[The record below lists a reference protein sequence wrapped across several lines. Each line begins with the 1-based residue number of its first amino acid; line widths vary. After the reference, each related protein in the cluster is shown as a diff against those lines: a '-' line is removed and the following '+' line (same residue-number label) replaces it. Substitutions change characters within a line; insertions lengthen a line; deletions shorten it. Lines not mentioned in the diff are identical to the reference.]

1 MKKFESSTLAGATC
15 IILSLFLVA
24 CGGGGGGDA
33 ATAAAQDPANPV
45 NPVDP
50 GNPGNPGNPVDPV
63 DPVDPGVIVVSNLAP
78 SNYNV
83 NSLGAGSKVY
93 IDRDYTF
100 INVPVGLGSL
110 DYIQTANGDKNM
122 NDAASISFNVN
133 GAVTVYV
140 GFDISVSASDLPAW
154 LQTWTDSGAE
164 VQASHTEFLVYE
176 KDFPAGQ
183 VVLGGNEVGFS
194 MYTVLVTS
202 QGGSGSGGGTGGG
215 AAPTIGGTPSSSISQ
230 DVTYSF
236 APTASDPEGDDLT
249 FSIANKPDWAGFDT
263 RTGVLSGTPGA
274 GDVGDHPGIRVTVT
288 DSVSE
293 ASLPAFTITVV
304 GTATGSAML
313 SWTAPTQNEDGST
326 LDDLAGYRIHYGTS
340 PGNYPN
346 KVNIGSGVTSYMV
359 ENLTPQTWYFVVT
372 AFDTSLNH
380 SEFSNTGSKTVT
392 P

>member
-24 CGGGGGGDA
+24 CGGGGGDA

-45 NPVDP
+45 NP
-50 GNPGNPGNPVDPV
+50 GA
-63 DPVDPGVIVVSNLAP
+63 PGVIVVSNLAP
-78 SNYNV
+78 SNYQV
-83 NSLGAGSKVY
+83 KSLGAGSKVY

-100 INVPVGLGSL
+100 INVPAGLGSL
-110 DYIQTANGDKNM
+110 DYIQTANGDKSVS
-122 NDAASISFNVN
+122 DAAAISFDVN

-140 GFDISVSASDLPAW
+140 GLDVSISVRPTW
-154 LQTWTDSGAE
+154 LQSWTDSGAE
-164 VQASHTEFLVYE
+164 VQASHTEFRVYE

-202 QGGSGSGGGTGGG
+202 QGGSGSGGTGGG
-215 AAPTIGGTPSSSISQ
+215 AAPTIGGTPSTSISQ
-230 DVTYSF
+230 GVTYSF

-263 RTGVLSGTPGA
+263 RTGVLSGTPGG
-274 GDVGDHPGIRVTVT
+274 GDVGDHPGIRITVT
-288 DSVSE
+288 DGVSE
-293 ASLPAFTITVV
+293 ASLPAFGISVV
-304 GTATGSAML
+304 GTATGSALL
-313 SWTAPTQNEDGST
+313 SWAAPTQNEDGSM
-326 LDDLAGYRIHYGTS
+326 LDDLDGYRIHYGSS

-346 KVNIGSGVTSYMV
+346 KVTLTNPGLTSHLV

-372 AFDTSLNH
+372 AFDTSRNH
-380 SEFSNTGSKTVT
+380 SEFSNVGSKTVVQ
-392 P
+392 